1 MYKKLLVI
9 VIIIVAV
16 IILTSL
22 VRQIAS
28 ALGSDVRLDR
38 LLDDVGNL
46 ERENKKLKKEL
57 ALAGSYDS
65 VEEIARNDLN
75 MSFPDET
82 VVIIPQGM
90 IEKALTPEKKVEDV
104 KIPNWQG
111 WLRLFVH

>member
-16 IILTSL
+16 IILISL
-22 VRQIAS
+22 AKQIS
-28 ALGSDVRLDR
+28 TALGTDKRFDR
-38 LLDDVGNL
+38 LLEDVGKL
-46 ERENKKLKKEL
+46 ERENKQLKKDL

-90 IEKALTPEKKVEDV
+90 IEKVLTPQKKVEEV